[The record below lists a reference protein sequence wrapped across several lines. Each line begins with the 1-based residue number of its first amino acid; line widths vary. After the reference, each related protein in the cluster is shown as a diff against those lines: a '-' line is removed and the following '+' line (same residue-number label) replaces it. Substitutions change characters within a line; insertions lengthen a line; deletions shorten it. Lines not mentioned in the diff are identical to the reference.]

1 VSEIKLFI
9 VFWLVGRI
17 SVGRTSGQQA
27 KRPFT
32 VADDIALTHFG
43 FDSNKAIRFSPN
55 ENYFAA
61 YTERGCLD
69 VNRVEDSLRF
79 YRSQD
84 VEDFL
89 EDSDRSEPPSPVWI
103 VNRSDKEGPVIN
115 NWRWLADS
123 SGVAFLE
130 HTAGGDQRLVLADLR
145 AKTIAPLTSSS
156 EKIMAFDIRD
166 REHYVYTAAD
176 PAEREKAQAERQA
189 TAIVGTGRSLYQLLL
204 PDDPTD
210 LRRGNLWAVV
220 GGEPFEV
227 KQGGAPLVPEG
238 LALSP
243 DGRSLVTTLLV
254 HDVPSSWETL
264 YPPFATSSR
273 HRIHAGHDGYVHQFV
288 RINLQTGSVEAL
300 TEAPISTDAGWF
312 TSGSPSWSNDG
323 QEILLPGTFLK
334 SKENAPSRPCIA
346 VVDLPSHAG
355 ICVETL
361 KGRDEE
367 TGAREEGYHMVN
379 GVRFRGGDKHRIAV
393 SFWNLPDWST
403 GIIEY
408 RYRADGS
415 WGVAGQGKD
424 ISESEDNRFNV
435 TVKQGLNQPPQL
447 VVTGKKASR
456 MIWDPNPQFR
466 NLELGQASVYTWK
479 DKQGRDWRG
488 GLFKPI
494 DYKPGRRY
502 PLVIQT
508 HGFVESEFIPS
519 GGFPT
524 AFAARAL
531 AAAGIIV
538 LQASDEQFCATA
550 LPSEGPCAVSDYEA
564 AATRLVWEGLVDPDR
579 VGIIGFSRTCF
590 YVMET
595 LTASSLRIKAA
606 SITDGFMVDYF
617 QYMLTEKGANEA
629 DAIIGAAPFG
639 EGLQLWL
646 KRSPGYNLDRVTA
659 PLLVVG
665 GGRAGVLSMWEPYA
679 GLRYLHKPVDLIM
692 LNTDEHVL
700 TNPAMRKMSQGG
712 SVDWFRFWLQDEEDP
727 DPSKAEQYIR
737 WRDLRK
743 LLAK

>member
-1 VSEIKLFI
+1 
-9 VFWLVGRI
+9 
-17 SVGRTSGQQA
+17 
-27 KRPFT
+27 
-32 VADDIALTHFG
+32 
-43 FDSNKAIRFSPN
+43 
-55 ENYFAA
+55 
-61 YTERGCLD
+61 
-69 VNRVEDSLRF
+69 
-79 YRSQD
+79 
-84 VEDFL
+84 
-89 EDSDRSEPPSPVWI
+89 
-103 VNRSDKEGPVIN
+103 
-115 NWRWLADS
+115 
-123 SGVAFLE
+123 
-130 HTAGGDQRLVLADLR
+130 
-145 AKTIAPLTSSS
+145 
-156 EKIMAFDIRD
+156 
-166 REHYVYTAAD
+166 
-176 PAEREKAQAERQA
+176 
-189 TAIVGTGRSLYQLLL
+189 
-204 PDDPTD
+204 
-210 LRRGNLWAVV
+210 
-220 GGEPFEV
+220 
-227 KQGGAPLVPEG
+227 
-238 LALSP
+238 
-243 DGRSLVTTLLV
+243 
-254 HDVPSSWETL
+254 
-264 YPPFATSSR
+264 
-273 HRIHAGHDGYVHQFV
+273 
-288 RINLQTGSVEAL
+288 
-300 TEAPISTDAGWF
+300 
-312 TSGSPSWSNDG
+312 
-323 QEILLPGTFLK
+323 
-334 SKENAPSRPCIA
+334 
-346 VVDLPSHAG
+346 
-355 ICVETL
+355 
-361 KGRDEE
+361 
-367 TGAREEGYHMVN
+367 
-379 GVRFRGGDKHRIAV
+379 
-393 SFWNLPDWST
+393 
-403 GIIEY
+403 
-408 RYRADGS
+408 
-415 WGVAGQGKD
+415 
-424 ISESEDNRFNV
+424 
-435 TVKQGLNQPPQL
+435 
-447 VVTGKKASR
+447 